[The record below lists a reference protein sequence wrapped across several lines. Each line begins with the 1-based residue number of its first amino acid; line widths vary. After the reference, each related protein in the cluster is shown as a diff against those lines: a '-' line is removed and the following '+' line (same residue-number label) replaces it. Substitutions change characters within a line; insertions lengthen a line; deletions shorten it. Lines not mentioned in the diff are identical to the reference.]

1 MKQMILA
8 AYFPGV
14 NNTTVWMDPRS
25 KSQIEIESFIHL
37 AQTAERGKLD
47 FFFLAEGL
55 RLREQRGRIHDL
67 DTVGRPDTMAV
78 LTALVGVTTHLGLA
92 GTLNATF
99 HEPYEMA
106 RQLATLDHLSGGRA
120 AWNVVTSSDAFT
132 GENFRRGGF
141 LDHAD
146 RYLRAEEFID
156 VCRQLWDS
164 WAADE
169 VVADATTGRFVR
181 DGNPGAF
188 EHHGAQFDIHGH
200 FNVPRSPQ
208 VHPVI
213 LQAGDS
219 DGGRE
224 LAARTADC
232 IFTRHSSISGGSEV
246 RRRRQGAPGPL
257 RPGAGGPEDP
267 PGGLHRPRRHRGR
280 GRGVRPLHPPPAGQP
295 ADGHPAAGA
304 GVEPGPVGLRPGGP
318 AARRRPRPRCGLDHP
333 GPGADARR
341 PDGDGRPV
349 PGDRRGE
356 GLEHP
361 RPDHRG
367 VGADQLRRHA
377 EPGGGDDGRVRPV
390 RRLRRLRVGP
400 LPHPG
405 RPRRLRRPGGPA
417 PARARRPAQRVHH
430 HDAARPPRPP
440 ARRHHATPTTR
451 RRRRAPE
458 PRLLAFVSRRDRAP
472 PGRGATRSVG
482 SRGSGGGGELGEEL
496 AGDGVVLAEGGGVGA
511 RAGEGAGGG
520 TAGERTGRVA
530 AGVRPAGGVDHPQ
543 GLA

>member
-232 IFTRHSSISGGSEV
+232 IFTRHSSIPAGQKFVADAKGRLARYGRAPEDLKILPAVSIALGDTEAEAEEYA
-246 RRRRQGAPGPL
+246 RYIRRQQVSPQTAILLLEQVWNRDLSGYDPEGPL
-257 RPGAGGPEDP
+257 PDVDP
-267 PGGLHRPRRHRGR
+267 DLDADSIIQGRARMHDDRMATAARYREIAAAKGLSIRDLIIEVSGRINFVGTPSQVAATMDEFVQSDASDGFVLAPYLTPGGLDDFVDQVVPLLQE
-280 GRGVRPLHPPPAGQP
+280 RGVLRSEYTTTTLRGHLGLPPAGTMQRQRL
-295 ADGHPAAGA
+295 AAAAAGA
-304 GVEPGPVGLRPGGP
+304 
-318 AARRRPRPRCGLDHP
+318 
-333 GPGADARR
+333 
-341 PDGDGRPV
+341 
-349 PGDRRGE
+349 
-356 GLEHP
+356 
-361 RPDHRG
+361 
-367 VGADQLRRHA
+367 
-377 EPGGGDDGRVRPV
+377 
-390 RRLRRLRVGP
+390 
-400 LPHPG
+400 
-405 RPRRLRRPGGPA
+405 
-417 PARARRPAQRVHH
+417 
-430 HDAARPPRPP
+430 
-440 ARRHHATPTTR
+440 
-451 RRRRAPE
+451 
-458 PRLLAFVSRRDRAP
+458 
-472 PGRGATRSVG
+472 
-482 SRGSGGGGELGEEL
+482 
-496 AGDGVVLAEGGGVGA
+496 
-511 RAGEGAGGG
+511 
-520 TAGERTGRVA
+520 
-530 AGVRPAGGVDHPQ
+530 
-543 GLA
+543 